1 MFGKLRFP
9 CRRRRAITISEVMFT
24 IAVGSILGAALLS
37 FSLYA
42 NKSFAALTN
51 YVDLEQ
57 KSQNALD
64 IMTREVRQVNRVLRY
79 GTANKNG
86 LVVTNS
92 ITFEDTDGAEL
103 TYVYTNDVLLRLKG
117 GVSRTMLTNCDYLT
131 FQIYQRNPVF
141 GAWDQ
146 WTTAVATNTKLISV
160 SWVCSRTII
169 GNRMN
174 TESVQ
179 TAKVIIR
186 KQ

>member
-1 MFGKLRFP
+1 MCGKRQF
-9 CRRRRAITISEVMFT
+9 RGRHRRAITLTEVMFT
-24 IAVGSILGAALLS
+24 IGVGALIGAAVLS

-42 NKSFAALTN
+42 GKSFAALTN

-64 IMTREVRQVNRVLRY
+64 VMTREVRQVNRVLSY
-79 GTANKNG
+79 GTKSHNG
-86 LVVTNS
+86 QVITNVL
-92 ITFEDTDGAEL
+92 TFEDFDGGNL
-103 TYVYTNDVLLRLKG
+103 TYMFTNDVLLRIKNG
-117 GVSRTMLTNCDYLT
+117 STRMVLTNCDYLT
-131 FQIYQRNPVF
+131 FQVYQRNPVG

-146 WTTAVATNTKLISV
+146 WSTSIATNTKLISV
-160 SWVCSRTII
+160 TWVCSRSIV
-169 GNRMN
+169 GRRMN